1 MTTPDERTR
10 ALIYARELLL
20 ELSLHP
26 ENFDTAQ
33 LHERATHVLRHY
45 PDDGLIVQ
53 IARESIWLD
62 RPRRV

>member
-1 MTTPDERTR
+1 MTMPDERTR
-10 ALIYARELLL
+10 ALICARELLL

-26 ENFDTAQ
+26 ERFDARQ
-33 LHERATHVLRHY
+33 LQERAGHVLRHY
-45 PDDGLIVQ
+45 PDDGLIAM